1 MIADE
6 TISVH
11 ELVGKWHG
19 ALEMRILPVSKA
31 LLSYQ
36 RAMVEDPYIVASA
49 LSDGLVHNWDVQM
62 ANEEKMS
69 PLAEANSRSRLTCL
83 AGSSIKCDSE
93 FEDEAETMQSDDV
106 DKFFGD
112 RDRESFVRGSFSSS

>member
-1 MIADE
+1 M
-6 TISVH
+6 
-11 ELVGKWHG
+11 GKWHR

-36 RAMVEDPYIVASA
+36 RAGVEDPYIVASA

-83 AGSSIKCDSE
+83 AGSSIECGSE
-93 FEDEAETMQSDDV
+93 FGLIR
-106 DKFFGD
+106 F
-112 RDRESFVRGSFSSS
+112 

>member
-1 MIADE
+1 
-6 TISVH
+6 
-11 ELVGKWHG
+11 
-19 ALEMRILPVSKA
+19 MRILPVSKA

-36 RAMVEDPYIVASA
+36 RAGVEDPYIVASA

-83 AGSSIKCDSE
+83 AGSSIKFDNLLNGSISYETTSNRDANLEAAAKDSE
-93 FEDEAETMQSDDV
+93 
-106 DKFFGD
+106 
-112 RDRESFVRGSFSSS
+112 